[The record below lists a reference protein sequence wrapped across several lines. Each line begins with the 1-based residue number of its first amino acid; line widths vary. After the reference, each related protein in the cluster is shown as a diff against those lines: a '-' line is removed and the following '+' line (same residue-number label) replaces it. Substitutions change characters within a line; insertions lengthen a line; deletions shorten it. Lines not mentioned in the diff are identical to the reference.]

1 MNEMMGRPHRKNIPP
16 EPAPEEAILKYNRTC
31 NDEDG
36 PSKDQFQPDFS
47 TTPLANSPW
56 NCRLLEIFV
65 GDYVQKGL
73 SDGNVNDL
81 EKYFMTYL
89 QTLQTS
95 RRKMRTTSEG
105 RTVYEA
111 SSQCGRI
118 DKRKKS
124 VG

>member
-1 MNEMMGRPHRKNIPP
+1 MGRPHCKNVPP
-16 EPAPEEAILKYNRTC
+16 EPAPEEAILKYNRTR
-31 NDEDG
+31 NDKDG
-36 PSKDQFQPDFS
+36 PSKYQFQPDFS

-56 NCRLLEIFV
+56 NCCLLEILV

-95 RRKMRTTSEG
+95 CHKMTTTTKG
-105 RTVYEA
+105 RTIYEA
-111 SSQCGRI
+111 SLQRGRI
-118 DKRKKS
+118 DKCKKC

>member
-31 NDEDG
+31 NDKDG

-56 NCRLLEIFV
+56 NRCLLEIFV

-73 SDGNVNDL
+73 SNGNVNDL

-89 QTLQTS
+89 QTRQTS
-95 RRKMRTTSEG
+95 HRKMTTTTEG

-111 SSQCGRI
+111 SLQHGRI
-118 DKRKKS
+118 DKCKKS